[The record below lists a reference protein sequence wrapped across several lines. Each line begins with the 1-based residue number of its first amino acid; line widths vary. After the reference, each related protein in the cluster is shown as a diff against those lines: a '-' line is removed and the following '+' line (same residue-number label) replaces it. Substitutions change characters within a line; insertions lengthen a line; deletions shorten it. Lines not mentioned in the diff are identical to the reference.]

1 MRHLPETGKR
11 VDIYNQLLALHSD
24 VDSLNKGVEEVEE
37 RVKKLS
43 GEDKEGNVFGTV
55 NSIVSVHYDTMR
67 WISRTTDALND
78 KLDHLE
84 GLN

>member
-11 VDIYNQLLALHSD
+11 VDIYDQLLALHSD

-43 GEDKEGNVFGTV
+43 GEDKEGNVFGAV
-55 NSIVSVHYDTMR
+55 NSLSLIH
-67 WISRTTDALND
+67 I
-78 KLDHLE
+78 
-84 GLN
+84 

>member
-11 VDIYNQLLALHSD
+11 VDIYDQLLALHSD

-43 GEDKEGNVFGTV
+43 GEDKEGNVFCPW
-55 NSIVSVHYDTMR
+55 NSIVSVHYDTLR
-67 WISRTTDALND
+67 WISRTTDSFND
-78 KLDHLE
+78 
-84 GLN
+84 

>member
-11 VDIYNQLLALHSD
+11 VDIYDQLLALHSD

-43 GEDKEGNVFGTV
+43 GEVRRE
-55 NSIVSVHYDTMR
+55 MCL
-67 WISRTTDALND
+67 AL
-78 KLDHLE
+78 
-84 GLN
+84 

>member
-11 VDIYNQLLALHSD
+11 VDIYDQLLALHSD

-43 GEDKEGNVFGTV
+43 GEDKEENVFGTV